1 MVLALTSLASQNN
14 KLIISTEEQIAQD
27 TAQVPCKDSER
38 LKSVKSQF
46 LRLGAQPEDVL
57 TDKRDGVDNIIVRKQ
72 GQAQGIIVIGAHYD
86 KSESGCGAID
96 NWTGVVALTHI
107 YRSLKDIPFQK
118 TLIFAGFGKEEQG
131 LYGSKAMVRG
141 IKNEEVS
148 QYCAMVNIDSLGM
161 AAPQVVENLSSR
173 PLVDRVTELAQRM
186 KMPFSRVTVP
196 GVGADS
202 IPFIEKKIPAVT
214 ISALG
219 NGWSEILHTRNDPV
233 AIVNSKSVYLGYM
246 LALAFI
252 GELDNVACDANW
264 KKSNAK

>member
-1 MVLALTSLASQNN
+1 LLVS
-14 KLIISTEEQIAQD
+14 
-27 TAQVPCKDSER
+27 
-38 LKSVKSQF
+38 
-46 LRLGAQPEDVL
+46 
-57 TDKRDGVDNIIVRKQ
+57 
-72 GQAQGIIVIGAHYD
+72 
-86 KSESGCGAID
+86 
-96 NWTGVVALTHI
+96 
-107 YRSLKDIPFQK
+107 
-118 TLIFAGFGKEEQG
+118 GKEEQG

-161 AAPQVVENLSSR
+161 AAPQVAENLSSR

-219 NGWSEILHTRNDPV
+219 NGWSEILHTRNDQV

-246 LALAFI
+246 LALALI